1 MSEYK
6 LKKLKSY
13 RLSDSSLSVI
23 YAVAK
28 EKNLTE
34 SEVARMFFDK
44 GVYEYKLDNAIK
56 AYYDN
61 NLDLTGGARL
71 VGISKREFMNELERK
86 GIGINLDKETFDYG
100 MKCVNDVFP
109 LEKKKI
115 EKKSKKKK

>member
-1 MSEYK
+1 MNEYK

-13 RLSDSSLSVI
+13 RLSDSSLNVI

-44 GVYEYKLDNAIK
+44 GVYEYKLDSAIK

-71 VGISKREFMNELERK
+71 AGISKREFMDELARK
-86 GIGINLDKETFDYG
+86 GIGINLDKEAFDYG
-100 MKCVNDVFP
+100 MKSINELFP
-109 LEKKKI
+109 FRKKRNR
-115 EKKSKKKK
+115 

>member
-13 RLSDSSLSVI
+13 RLSDSTLSVI
-23 YAVAK
+23 YSAAK

-44 GVYEYKLDNAIK
+44 GAYEYKLENAIK
-56 AYYDN
+56 AYYEN

-71 VGISKREFMNELERK
+71 AGISKRTFMDELERK
-86 GIGINLDKETFDYG
+86 GIGINLDKEAFDYG
-100 MKCVNDVFP
+100 MKCVNELFP
-109 LEKKKI
+109 IDQKKI